1 MKFGLFCV
9 YENPEGDY
17 ARAYREQTQLVLDA
31 ERCGL
36 DEVWVAEHHFDSGN
50 ASPSILLLLT
60 QLAALTE
67 RVRLGSAAVLLAFRD
82 PIQVA
87 EDVATL
93 DQLSDGRFEFGV
105 AKGGPFPSQN
115 RHFKVCKDISRGRML
130 EALEIIEKL
139 LAGESVSHEGDHFQL
154 DKVSLTPLPRQAR
167 VPVHIASTTAEALCY
182 AAKRGHGIMGASPFP
197 RERLTT
203 MAEHY
208 RWFSGGRAPEFSLSR
223 FYLSARNRSE
233 ALAEAR
239 PFIHHFA
246 QRMQRIRQAGSS
258 VGTYVAEAPQAFDE
272 GALIANSLIGSHEE
286 VAERIADLAENVGIN
301 RLLLKPASLDHSR
314 CRAGLAEFCD
324 EVRSRLPTHLLPGDR
339 QAA

>member
-9 YENPEGDY
+9 YENPAGDY
-17 ARAYREQTQLVLDA
+17 ARAYRDQTQLVLAA
-31 ERCGL
+31 ERCEL
-36 DEVWVAEHHFDSGN
+36 DEVWVAEHHFDAGN
-50 ASPSILLLLT
+50 ASPAILLLLA

-67 RVRLGSAAVLLAFRD
+67 KVRLGSAAVLLAFRD

-93 DQLSDGRFEFGV
+93 DQISGGRFEFGI

-115 RHFKVCKDISRGRML
+115 RHFKVGKDISRGRML

-139 LAGESVSHEGDHFQL
+139 LAGESVSHESDHFQL
-154 DKVSLTPLPRQAR
+154 DGVSLTPLPRQTR
-167 VPVHIASTTAEALCY
+167 IPVHIASTTAEALCY

-233 ALAEAR
+233 ALIEAR

-246 QRMQRIRQAGSS
+246 QRMQRIRQAG
-258 VGTYVAEAPQAFDE
+258 ADEALQAFDE
-272 GALIANSLIGSHEE
+272 EALIANSLIGSHDE
-286 VAERIADLAENVGIN
+286 VAERIADLAENVGIS
-301 RLLLKPASLDHSR
+301 RLLLKPASLDHDR
-314 CRAGLAEFCD
+314 CRNSLTEFSE
-324 EVRSRLPTHLLPGDR
+324 EVRRRLPAHLYSGDR